1 MSALTVFDVFVKIVI
16 AILQHTKII
25 ICIIIY
31 LMFNL
36 FVKMFSDD
44 LIISFCLEVC
54 QFSEVCQF

>member
-1 MSALTVFDVFVKIVI
+1 MSALTVFDVFVKIVT
-16 AILQHTKII
+16 AILQHTEII

-44 LIISFCLEVC
+44 LLFGSLSVFRGLSVLT
-54 QFSEVCQF
+54 V